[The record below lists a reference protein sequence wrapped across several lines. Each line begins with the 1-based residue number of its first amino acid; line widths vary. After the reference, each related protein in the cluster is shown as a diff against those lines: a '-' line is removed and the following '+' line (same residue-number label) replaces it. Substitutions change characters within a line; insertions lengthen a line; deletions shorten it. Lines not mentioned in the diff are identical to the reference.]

1 MHDAHVHLDFMAN
14 AEQVASDA
22 YSADIA
28 LFANTVTPDGWA
40 AARARLSDFGN
51 VHVGWG
57 MHPWWVDDTTASTLP
72 SIPEDVRFVGEVG
85 LDFSRRHEETRDAQ
99 LEVFQTIAN
108 ACAEQGGK
116 IISIHSV
123 HAARETLDI
132 LETCGALESCTCLL
146 HWYTGPSD
154 QLKRAIVAGCYFS
167 VGPRMVATAKGRE
180 YVKAIPAKQL
190 LLETDAPPGQNVDYS
205 LAELCHELDTVS
217 QAIAAI
223 KGEGALEIID
233 STFHRLFNYRQL
245 S

>member
-40 AARARLSDFGN
+40 AARARFIDFEN

-57 MHPWWVDDTTASTLP
+57 MHPWWADDASASTLP

-99 LEVFQTIAN
+99 IEVFQTIAN

-205 LAELCHELDTVS
+205 LTELCHELDVVS

-233 STFHRLFNYRQL
+233 STFVGLFA
-245 S
+245 

>member
-57 MHPWWVDDTTASTLP
+57 MHPWWVDDASASTLP

-85 LDFSRRHEETRDAQ
+85 LDFSRRHEESRKAQ

-123 HAARETLDI
+123 HTARETLDI

-205 LAELCHELDTVS
+205 LAELQAELDTVS

-223 KGEGALEIID
+223 KGEGALETID
-233 STFHRLFNYRQL
+233 NTFARLFA
-245 S
+245 